1 MGSEMCIRDRN
12 KAKELLCYSGVAL
25 LLNAIFNIVFFKLW
39 GILGPAIATVVVTL
53 FLSCIIT
60 MRNAQMLCTKVFVL
74 LRVKQLMCI
83 FVECILMGIVSYI
96 IKTFLSD
103 KVNTFWLFMISYG
116 VYITPLIAINYKK
129 IMLLLREINKTKLS

>member
-1 MGSEMCIRDRN
+1 M
-12 KAKELLCYSGVAL
+12 